1 MKLRHLIGVAA
12 ATFGLA
18 LAAQAAPAGP
28 APGST
33 ALAWTPNGVTLAG
46 GHGPHGGSGSGG
58 YSGPH
63 SYGGGGGYSGLRSY
77 SGSGSYSRPHSYS
90 GSYSGSQIYS
100 RSGSYKGPH
109 TYSGSGPYKG
119 PHIYSR
125 NNYRTYG
132 AYGHHDGWRHH
143 RGHWRGGWYGWG
155 PGTDESCFAECRSA
169 GYSPAYCTA
178 NAWSFC

>member
-18 LAAQAAPAGP
+18 LAAQAARAGP
-28 APGST
+28 APDGT
-33 ALAWTPNGVTLAG
+33 VLAWTPNGVTLAG
-46 GHGPHGGSGSGG
+46 AHGPHSGTGGF
-58 YSGPH
+58 
-63 SYGGGGGYSGLRSY
+63 GGGGGYTGPHFHSGI
-77 SGSGSYSRPHSYS
+77 GSYSRPNSYS
-90 GSYSGSQIYS
+90 GSYNSKRIYSSPQIY
-100 RSGSYKGPH
+100 K
-109 TYSGSGPYKG
+109 

-125 NNYRTYG
+125 GESYRTYG
-132 AYGHHDGWRHH
+132 VHGRHDGWRHH

-155 PGTDESCFAECRSA
+155 YGTDESCFAECLSA